1 MKTALVAAIAL
12 LMAGGAAR
20 ADDPPLRMG
29 VDDPPLRMGVEG
41 AYAPFNAVG
50 PDGKVHGF
58 DIDFGEE
65 LCRRLHRRCEWM
77 VVQWDGLI
85 AALQAGRFD
94 VLMSS
99 VTMTPE
105 RHRQVR
111 FSKPY
116 YFSYGLMIARK
127 DRKDLQFTSEGLA
140 GRDIGVQAST
150 THEHWL
156 RERFGTA
163 IAIHAY
169 PSSDDMFLDFQNG
182 RLDAVFAESVAMF
195 PWMERN
201 GGIDAYAQIGPNI
214 TDPAL
219 GTEMGIAVANGN
231 DALGNE
237 IDRLIDEIV
246 ADGTFRKIE
255 RRYFETLR
263 LRP

>member
-1 MKTALVAAIAL
+1 MKTALFAALSIL
-12 LMAGGAAR
+12 LAGGAAR
-20 ADDPPLRMG
+20 A
-29 VDDPPLRMGVEG
+29 DDPPLRMGVEG

-65 LCRRLHRRCEWM
+65 MCKRLQRRCEWI

-85 AALQAGRFD
+85 PALQAGKFD

-105 RHRQVR
+105 RRQQVR

-116 YFSYGLMIARK
+116 YFSYGLMVAQK
-127 DRKDLQFTSEGLA
+127 GSGLQFTPGSLEGRA
-140 GRDIGVQAST
+140 IGVQAST

-195 PWMERN
+195 PWMEQN
-201 GGIDAYAQIGPNI
+201 GGVDAYEQIGPDI

-219 GTEMGIAVANGN
+219 GTEMGIAVAKGN
-231 DALGNE
+231 DPLGE
-237 IDRLIDEIV
+237 AIDRLIDEIV

-255 RRYFETLR
+255 RTYFETLR

>member
-1 MKTALVAAIAL
+1 MKTMFFAVFAL
-12 LMAGGAAR
+12 LLTGGAVR
-20 ADDPPLRMG
+20 ADDPPM
-29 VDDPPLRMGVEG
+29 LRMGVEG
-41 AYAPFNAVG
+41 AYPPFNAVG

-65 LCRRLHRRCEWM
+65 LCRRLQKRCEWI

-85 AALQAGRFD
+85 PALQAGKFD

-105 RHRQVR
+105 RRQQVR
-111 FSKPY
+111 FSRPY
-116 YFSYGLMIARK
+116 YFSYGMMVALKGSGLEFTPRA
-127 DRKDLQFTSEGLA
+127 LQGKA
-140 GRDIGVQAST
+140 IGVQAAT

-156 RERFGTA
+156 RERFGTN
-163 IAIHAY
+163 IALHAY

-195 PWMERN
+195 PWMENN
-201 GGIDAYAQIGPNI
+201 GGVDAFEQIGPNI

-219 GTEMGIAVANGN
+219 GTEMGIAVARDNEELGAAV
-231 DALGNE
+231 DTALE
-237 IDRLIDEIV
+237 AIV
-246 ADGTFRKIE
+246 EDGTFRAIE
-255 RRYFETLR
+255 SRYFKTPL

>member
-1 MKTALVAAIAL
+1 MKTALFAVLAL
-12 LMAGGAAR
+12 LLAGGAAR
-20 ADDPPLRMG
+20 ADDPP
-29 VDDPPLRMGVEG
+29 PLRMGVEG
-41 AYAPFNAVG
+41 AYPPFNAVG

-58 DIDFGEE
+58 DVDFGEE
-65 LCRRLHRRCEWM
+65 LCKRLQRRCEWM

-85 AALQAGRFD
+85 PALQAGKFD

-105 RHRQVR
+105 RHQQVR

-116 YFSYGLMIARK
+116 YFSYGMLIAPK
-127 DRKDLQFTSEGLA
+127 GSGLA
-140 GRDIGVQAST
+140 FTPQGLEGRAIGVQAAT

-163 IAIHAY
+163 IALHAY

-201 GGIDAYAQIGPNI
+201 GGVGAYEQIGPNI

-219 GTEMGIAVANGN
+219 GTEMGIAVSKDNETLGQAIDKAL
-231 DALGNE
+231 DA
-237 IDRLIDEIV
+237 IV
-246 ADGTFRKIE
+246 ADGTFRAIE
-255 RRYFETLR
+255 SKYFKTPL

>member
-1 MKTALVAAIAL
+1 MKIALVAATAL
-12 LMAGGAAR
+12 LIAGGAAR
-20 ADDPPLRMG
+20 A
-29 VDDPPLRMGVEG
+29 DDPPLRMGVEG
-41 AYAPFNAVG
+41 AYAPFNALG

-65 LCRRLHRRCEWM
+65 LCKRLQRRCEWI

-85 AALQAGRFD
+85 PALQAGKFD

-105 RHRQVR
+105 RREQVR
-111 FSKPY
+111 FSEPY
-116 YFSYGLMIARK
+116 YFSYGLMIAPK
-127 DRKDLQFTSEGLA
+127 DSRLQFTPESLEGRA
-140 GRDIGVQAST
+140 IGVQAST

-156 RERFGTA
+156 RERFGAA

-169 PSSDDMFLDFQNG
+169 PSSDDMFLDFRNG

-195 PWMERN
+195 PWMEQN
-201 GGIDAYAQIGPNI
+201 GGADAYKQIGPNI

-219 GTEMGIAVANGN
+219 GTEMGIAVAKDN
-231 DALGNE
+231 DALGE
-237 IDRLIDEIV
+237 AIDKAIDAIV
-246 ADGTFRKIE
+246 TDGTFRKIE

>member
-1 MKTALVAAIAL
+1 MKTALFAALSIL
-12 LMAGGAAR
+12 LAGGAAC
-20 ADDPPLRMG
+20 A
-29 VDDPPLRMGVEG
+29 DDPPLRMGVEG

-65 LCRRLHRRCEWM
+65 MCKRLQRRCEWI

-85 AALQAGRFD
+85 PALQAGKFD

-105 RHRQVR
+105 RRQQVR

-116 YFSYGLMIARK
+116 YFSYGLMVAQK
-127 DRKDLQFTSEGLA
+127 GSGLQFTPGSLK
-140 GRDIGVQAST
+140 GRAIGVQAST

-195 PWMERN
+195 PWMEQN
-201 GGIDAYAQIGPNI
+201 GGVDAYEQIGPDI

-219 GTEMGIAVANGN
+219 GTEMGIAVAKGN
-231 DALGNE
+231 DPLGE
-237 IDRLIDEIV
+237 AIDRLIDEIV

-255 RRYFETLR
+255 RTYFETLR

>member
-85 AALQAGRFD
+85 PALQAGRFD